1 MASGSLDF
9 PGGSD
14 GKASAYNLGDLG
26 SIPGLERSSGEGN
39 GNTLQYSCL
48 ENSMDGEVCWSTVH
62 EVTKSQTR
70 LNNFTSLHTTQYQKN
85 KQPNQKVGKRPKL
98 TFLQTYRWLTNT
110 WKVAQHHSLLEK
122 CSKLQWD
129 ITSHGSEWPTS
140 KSLQTINTGEGVEKR
155 EPSCIVG
162 GNVNWYS
169 PYGRWMEIP

>member
-1 MASGSLDF
+1 MFLILGGNAFSFSPLRIMFAVGLSYMAFAIQATDKGLISKIYKQRAF

-14 GKASAYNLGDLG
+14 GKASSYNARDPG
-26 SIPGLERSSGEGN
+26 SISGSRRSSGEGN

-62 EVTKSQTR
+62 EVTKSRTR

-110 WKVAQHHSLLEK
+110 
-122 CSKLQWD
+122 
-129 ITSHGSEWPTS
+129 
-140 KSLQTINTGEGVEKR
+140 
-155 EPSCIVG
+155 
-162 GNVNWYS
+162 
-169 PYGRWMEIP
+169 